1 MKKTLVAIYE
11 EHEDA
16 SEAVKKL
23 LEGGVS
29 KEHIYALSKGE
40 DTPEKSFEI
49 EKENES
55 ILFWGRQGAIWG
67 GLFGLLAG
75 GIFSLVPGFG
85 PIVAAG
91 PVVSSL
97 AGFLG
102 GAATFGSASALAA
115 WLADF
120 SMEKAEALHY
130 ENLLKEGK
138 ILVIV
143 HAKDDEL
150 QKAERVLEELGKGE
164 VKLH

>member
-11 EHEDA
+11 KHEDA

-23 LEGGVS
+23 LEGGLS
-29 KEHIYALSKGE
+29 KEHIFALSKGE

-55 ILFWGRQGAIWG
+55 ILFWGKQGAIWG

-115 WLADF
+115 WLQCIGAGGVACRFQYGEDGGASLRKSSQRGKDF
-120 SMEKAEALHY
+120 GDCAC
-130 ENLLKEGK
+130 EG
-138 ILVIV
+138 
-143 HAKDDEL
+143 
-150 QKAERVLEELGKGE
+150 G
-164 VKLH
+164 